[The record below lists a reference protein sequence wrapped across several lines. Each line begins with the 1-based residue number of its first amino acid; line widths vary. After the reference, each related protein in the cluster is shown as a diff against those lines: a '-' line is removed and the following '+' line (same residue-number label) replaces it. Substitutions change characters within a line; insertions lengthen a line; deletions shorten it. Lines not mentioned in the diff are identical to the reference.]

1 MSHRL
6 GELDLDTD
14 HPQGGPTA
22 VGWQSTEKLLAPNL
36 KMGEFSSLLSDY
48 RFWFIHELL
57 SGTFA
62 GHHGG
67 ALPIPV
73 AGTINGNDFPLS
85 DS

>member
-6 GELDLDTD
+6 GELDLETN

-22 VGWQSTEKLLAPNL
+22 VGWQSTEKLPAPNL

-48 RFWFIHELL
+48 GFWFIHELL
-57 SGTFA
+57 SGTFV
-62 GHHGG
+62 GHHGV
-67 ALPIPV
+67 LPIPV
-73 AGTINGNDFPLS
+73 AGTIDGSDFPLS